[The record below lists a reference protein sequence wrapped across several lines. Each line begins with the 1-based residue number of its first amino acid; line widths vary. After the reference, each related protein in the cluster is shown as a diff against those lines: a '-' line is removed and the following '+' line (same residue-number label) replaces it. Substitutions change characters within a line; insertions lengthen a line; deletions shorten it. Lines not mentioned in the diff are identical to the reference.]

1 MIDWIMEGIVKWL
14 GSTVTALMDAVS
26 GFFLSALGT
35 DMTAMEEYF
44 PFAEQAFTV
53 LQYTAWALLFLITVW
68 QLVRSLG
75 GPLTDAESPLMLL
88 ARSALFAFL
97 IAYVDSA
104 IKIIIALVVG
114 ALLLGGLYA
123 LFKTTVLP
131 TMTEKITEMFSYS
144 GT

>member
-1 MIDWIMEGIVKWL
+1 MKKFFKKLAETIGNGIRAIGRKVAAGFAPLRKKLAGYTGEG
-14 GSTVTALMDAVS
+14 
-26 GFFLSALGT
+26 
-35 DMTAMEEYF
+35 
-44 PFAEQAFTV
+44 
-53 LQYTAWALLFLITVW
+53 
-68 QLVRSLG
+68 
-75 GPLTDAESPLMLL
+75 
-88 ARSALFAFL
+88 
-97 IAYVDSA
+97 YVDSA

>member
-1 MIDWIMEGIVKWL
+1 MKKFFKKLAETIGNGIRAIGRKVAAGFAPLQKKLAECTGEG
-14 GSTVTALMDAVS
+14 
-26 GFFLSALGT
+26 
-35 DMTAMEEYF
+35 
-44 PFAEQAFTV
+44 
-53 LQYTAWALLFLITVW
+53 
-68 QLVRSLG
+68 
-75 GPLTDAESPLMLL
+75 
-88 ARSALFAFL
+88 
-97 IAYVDSA
+97 YVDSA

>member
-1 MIDWIMEGIVKWL
+1 MKKFFKKLAETIGNGIRASGRKVAAGFAPLRKKLAGCTGEG
-14 GSTVTALMDAVS
+14 
-26 GFFLSALGT
+26 
-35 DMTAMEEYF
+35 
-44 PFAEQAFTV
+44 
-53 LQYTAWALLFLITVW
+53 
-68 QLVRSLG
+68 
-75 GPLTDAESPLMLL
+75 
-88 ARSALFAFL
+88 
-97 IAYVDSA
+97 YVDSA

>member
-1 MIDWIMEGIVKWL
+1 MKKFFKKLAETIGNGIRAIGRKVAAGFAPLPKEACRGCTGEG
-14 GSTVTALMDAVS
+14 
-26 GFFLSALGT
+26 
-35 DMTAMEEYF
+35 
-44 PFAEQAFTV
+44 
-53 LQYTAWALLFLITVW
+53 
-68 QLVRSLG
+68 
-75 GPLTDAESPLMLL
+75 
-88 ARSALFAFL
+88 
-97 IAYVDSA
+97 YVDSA

>member
-1 MIDWIMEGIVKWL
+1 MKKFFKKLAETIGNGIRAIGRKVAAGFAPLRKKFAGCTGEG
-14 GSTVTALMDAVS
+14 
-26 GFFLSALGT
+26 
-35 DMTAMEEYF
+35 
-44 PFAEQAFTV
+44 
-53 LQYTAWALLFLITVW
+53 
-68 QLVRSLG
+68 
-75 GPLTDAESPLMLL
+75 
-88 ARSALFAFL
+88 
-97 IAYVDSA
+97 YVDSA

>member
-1 MIDWIMEGIVKWL
+1 MKKFFKKLAETIGNGIRAIGRKVAAGFVPLQKKLAGCTGEG
-14 GSTVTALMDAVS
+14 
-26 GFFLSALGT
+26 
-35 DMTAMEEYF
+35 
-44 PFAEQAFTV
+44 
-53 LQYTAWALLFLITVW
+53 
-68 QLVRSLG
+68 
-75 GPLTDAESPLMLL
+75 
-88 ARSALFAFL
+88 
-97 IAYVDSA
+97 YVDSA

>member
-1 MIDWIMEGIVKWL
+1 MKKFFKKLAETIGNGIRAIGRNVAAGFAPLRKKLAGYTGEG
-14 GSTVTALMDAVS
+14 
-26 GFFLSALGT
+26 
-35 DMTAMEEYF
+35 
-44 PFAEQAFTV
+44 
-53 LQYTAWALLFLITVW
+53 
-68 QLVRSLG
+68 
-75 GPLTDAESPLMLL
+75 
-88 ARSALFAFL
+88 
-97 IAYVDSA
+97 YVDSA

>member
-1 MIDWIMEGIVKWL
+1 MKKFLKKLAETIGNGIRAIGRKVAAGFAPLRKKRAGCTGEG
-14 GSTVTALMDAVS
+14 
-26 GFFLSALGT
+26 
-35 DMTAMEEYF
+35 
-44 PFAEQAFTV
+44 
-53 LQYTAWALLFLITVW
+53 
-68 QLVRSLG
+68 
-75 GPLTDAESPLMLL
+75 
-88 ARSALFAFL
+88 
-97 IAYVDSA
+97 YVDSA